1 MCACLYINLSLS
13 LYITNTLRVLTRVCN
28 GASNKRCKANI
39 MAKFVLVDWKRT
51 AFIILVTITYTGHW
65 GENTDIMSCKGN
77 AWSTRSLALEYKMKR
92 AKTNRVLPRKCT
104 GNSKHPLRTT
114 QETTLHMDIT
124 RWSTPKSDWLYS
136 LQLKMEKLYTV
147 SKKKTR
153 SWLWLSSWTPYCQI
167 QT

>member
-1 MCACLYINLSLS
+1 MNSMLILLITKINIWNFYFLKRWGKLNILYYLHSVCACLYINLSLS

-77 AWSTRSLALEYKMKR
+77 AWSTPSLALEYKMKR
-92 AKTNRVLPRKCT
+92 AKTNRVLPRKRT

-114 QETTLHMDIT
+114 
-124 RWSTPKSDWLYS
+124 
-136 LQLKMEKLYTV
+136 
-147 SKKKTR
+147 
-153 SWLWLSSWTPYCQI
+153 
-167 QT
+167 